1 MKIKMA
7 KLKEYMTQEIVTSHE
22 EENLQAL
29 AQKMANSEVGFLPI
43 VENGNYVGVITDRDI
58 VVKGLANDYTKAGDI
73 MTTNIVTG
81 SSDMD
86 VDEAAKLMQKHHIYR
101 LLVVDDSTIQGI
113 VTLGDLGIENAE
125 ELVGNTVSEVS
136 KGNQNN

>member
-1 MKIKMA
+1 MA
-7 KLKEYMTQEIVTSHE
+7 QLKEYMTQDIVTSHE

-29 AQKMANSEVGFLPI
+29 AQKMANSEIGFLPI

-58 VVKGLANDYTKAGDI
+58 VVKGLANNHTKAGDI

-86 VDEAAKLMQKHHIYR
+86 VDEAVKLMQKHSIYR
-101 LLVVDDSTIQGI
+101 LLIVDDNTIQGV
-113 VTLGDLGIENAE
+113 VTLGDLGVENAE
-125 ELVGNTVSEVS
+125 ELIGNTVSEVS
-136 KGNQNN
+136 KGKENN